1 MKTRQ
6 KRIQRTREHTPQT
19 RTRPQQTFAPAP
31 QPDRLGREQ
40 AKTSATGLRT
50 PTPRHK
56 RQIRARTRQNANNHT
71 QRHAT
76 HIHAQS
82 EGNHIEHQS
91 NNTYKNRDVG
101 GLTILGCIKPTTS
114 GPRAGQEPRNK
125 KKQGNPHKR
134 RQRPA
139 NDPTASTPASLQA
152 QE

>member
-40 AKTSATGLRT
+40 AKTSATGSRT
-50 PTPRHK
+50 PTHRHK

-71 QRHAT
+71 QRHDT

-101 GLTILGCIKPTTS
+101 GLTILGCIKPATS
-114 GPRAGQEPRNK
+114 GSRAATTQHPQSHESRTNIHNATSQHAGTLAP
-125 KKQGNPHKR
+125 NPE
-134 RQRPA
+134 RPV
-139 NDPTASTPASLQA
+139 TP
-152 QE
+152 